1 MKKPLMVVASTV
13 LALLASF
20 VPMSSANAADP
31 VCTINVTESN
41 IEVQG
46 TNLGDVICITG
57 DYNTVYSLGGGDTVV
72 DDGIANTIF
81 LGEGFDSYY
90 GSGGSGSTVDGGPG
104 DDEITGTPGPDEI
117 TGGEGDDTLIGGE
130 EDDNLNGGLGADELA
145 GDAGDDNLY
154 GESGSD
160 SLSGGDGDDILAG
173 GDDIDT
179 LAGGVGLN
187 VCDYNTGEALTATCR
202 YDDVGPV
209 ISEVSFSPS
218 VVDVGSE
225 AQTVDLTM
233 SVSDDTGVSD
243 LSLSCNNEESGY
255 SLGAYLGG
263 GGTHGGSYFSS
274 IGNWQADITGNPT
287 QLTAKFK
294 IVVPLGIR
302 PGVFRCSTYTT
313 DKLANRDGWKPI
325 SQTLTIFR
333 TPAGQPSSPRNLG
346 FVSTLPTTGVMS
358 WSEPEV
364 QGNPALVGYVAEYS
378 KDGESWLPLPKS
390 GTKSTSLDISGLLA
404 DTDYWFRVRGENG
417 GTIGQD
423 LTYMNLNWSTIK
435 IRTPAPVVADS
446 PTSLVVSN
454 VTSSGYKLAWS
465 APNYNGGAAITDF
478 KVEVSSDGGNTWRL
492 AKQSAS
498 TSLAL
503 NVSGAAPGTNYLVRV
518 GAINSVGISGYLT
531 GSLKTASTVPR
542 TPRDVSS
549 SNVSGTSLTL
559 SWLLPSS
566 NGGSAIT
573 DYKVE
578 VSSNCT
584 SYTVINR
591 PVSVN
596 LGFNVTG
603 LKPGTKYCFR
613 VSAGNSIGYSSP
625 TQVFEVSTQ
634 GYPPAA
640 PTSLSVKASKTSVTL
655 GWKAAAVNGGSAVKN
670 YIVEYSKNNGYTWI
684 KVKKPISTSRT
695 LVITGLKN
703 MTTYLFRVTAVN
715 DVGNSAASKNL
726 KIVTLYSRRG

>member
-1 MKKPLMVVASTV
+1 MVVASTV

-225 AQTVDLTM
+225 AQTVELTM
-233 SVSDDTGVSD
+233 AVSDDTGVSD
-243 LSLSCNNEESGY
+243 LSLSCNNEEAGY

-346 FVSTLPTTGVMS
+346 FVSTLPTTVVVS

-498 TSLAL
+498 TSLTL

-518 GAINSVGISGYLT
+518 GAINSVGISEYLT
-531 GSLKTASTVPR
+531 GSLITASTVPR

-578 VSSNCT
+578 VSSNCA

-655 GWKAAAVNGGSAVKN
+655 GWKAAAGNGGSAVKN